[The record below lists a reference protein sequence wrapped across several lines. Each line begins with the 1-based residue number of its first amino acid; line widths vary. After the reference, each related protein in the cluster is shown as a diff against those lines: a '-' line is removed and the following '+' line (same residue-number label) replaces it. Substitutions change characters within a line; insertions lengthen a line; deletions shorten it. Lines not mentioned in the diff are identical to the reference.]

1 MKTTKPFS
9 QQESSIHQKAESGT
23 DSLTD
28 PAMIDFASVL
38 DDFLDEE
45 VVDKQGT
52 PVGTLSCFW
61 KSVSGLVI
69 FLGIKVTEEESVRV
83 VPGRPSQV
91 DDRNT
96 CIRLGFEA
104 EAIESAPHFDCANE
118 VDAKFERRVYEH
130 FRVGE
135 AQAHDGLKYFARKR
149 ERNLESAA
157 SVGVEETDETR
168 GDQPQQKT

>member
-1 MKTTKPFS
+1 MNTPEPSS
-9 QQESSIHQKAESGT
+9 QHHSPQKAESGT
-23 DSLTD
+23 DALTD

-52 PVGTLSCFW
+52 PVGTLACFW

-69 FLGIKVTEEESVRV
+69 FLGIKVNGEESVRV

-104 EAIESAPHFDCANE
+104 EAVESAPHFDCANE

-130 FRVGE
+130 FRVME
-135 AQAHDGLKYFARKR
+135 AQAHDGLRYFSR
-149 ERNLESAA
+149 ES
-157 SVGVEETDETR
+157 
-168 GDQPQQKT
+168 

>member
-1 MKTTKPFS
+1 MNTPDPFS
-9 QQESSIHQKAESGT
+9 QTKSSLNEKEESRK
-23 DSLTD
+23 DSQPD
-28 PAMIDFASVL
+28 AAMTDFASVL

-52 PVGTLSCFW
+52 PVGTLACFW

-69 FLGIKVTEEESVRV
+69 FLGIKVNGEESVRV

-104 EAIESAPHFDCANE
+104 EAIELPC
-118 VDAKFERRVYEH
+118 R
-130 FRVGE
+130 GI
-135 AQAHDGLKYFARKR
+135 
-149 ERNLESAA
+149 
-157 SVGVEETDETR
+157 VE
-168 GDQPQQKT
+168 